1 MVAVDGSQKISSNH
15 AFVKLK
21 LSKVAT
27 APVALMKLIALPAAD
42 TVPPPEAMI
51 DGAVPPSAKAT
62 EDACEVVTLSAPVA
76 VTVPAVACTP
86 VEEAPETVIDVSASV
101 VIAPPVVANRPVFEA
116 PLSPIV
122 VAPESVTV
130 LPEPLASTPPAP
142 APPLMVT
149 PNVLPAAVVMAPPAD
164 ANSP

>member
-1 MVAVDGSQKISSNH
+1 
-15 AFVKLK
+15 
-21 LSKVAT
+21 
-27 APVALMKLIALPAAD
+27 MKLIALPAAD
-42 TVPPPEAMI
+42 TVPPPEATI

-142 APPLMVT
+142 TPPLMVA
-149 PNVLPAAVVMAPPAD
+149 PNVLPVVITPPSEAKSAKAAPLIVNVLAPLSAIVDPALC
-164 ANSP
+164 AQAP